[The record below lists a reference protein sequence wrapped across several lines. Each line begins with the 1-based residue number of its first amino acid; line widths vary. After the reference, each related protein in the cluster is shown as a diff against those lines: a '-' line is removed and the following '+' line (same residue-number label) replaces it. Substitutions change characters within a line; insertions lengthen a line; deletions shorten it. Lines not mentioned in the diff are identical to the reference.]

1 MKVFLTVKIWNE
13 NIIKMFKE
21 NHRLRDKIDKKV
33 KSEKISKCLERKLV
47 KDVCKDAR
55 TTIKT
60 LLVDDL
66 AKFGIEISKE
76 DSH

>member
-1 MKVFLTVKIWNE
+1 M
-13 NIIKMFKE
+13 IKETHTLK
-21 NHRLRDKIDKKV
+21 DKIDKGKNW
-33 KSEKISKCLERKLV
+33 KISKSLERKLV
-47 KDVCKDAR
+47 KDVCKDVR

-66 AKFGIEISKE
+66 AKFSTEISKE